1 MVRKMSVSNW
11 YLYVG
16 IFLACTGVLAIPGA
30 VMIGYWFIKY
40 FMDSG
45 GVKGINTDRVKEIKS
60 NDTALSRKV
69 SHRSK
74 INLMDCTI
82 REGRL

>member
-1 MVRKMSVSNW
+1 
-11 YLYVG
+11 
-16 IFLACTGVLAIPGA
+16 
-30 VMIGYWFIKY
+30 
-40 FMDSG
+40 
-45 GVKGINTDRVKEIKS
+45 VKEIKS
-60 NDTALSRKV
+60 NDTALSREV